1 MNYEYEINKIKAQ
14 LQNLQEIVLRMSR
27 SNTEE
32 VSKRE
37 QTTAQVDS
45 LTPYTETK
53 TAYIGDTTCGFETPY
68 DGNVSVFFNRNVNG
82 YRVERDYYARRIIV
96 IFDEPLEEVT
106 EVTISIS

>member
-1 MNYEYEINKIKAQ
+1 MNYDYEINKLKAQ

-27 SNTEE
+27 NNTEE

-53 TAYIGDTTCGFETPY
+53 TAYIGDTEVVFENVPI
-68 DGNVSVFFNRNVNG
+68 GNLSVYG
-82 YRVERDYYARRIIV
+82 IPHYHATWLTKDLLID
-96 IFDEPLEEVT
+96 FDALEEVT
-106 EVTISIS
+106 EVTISIQ

>member
-1 MNYEYEINKIKAQ
+1 MNYEYEIKQIKAQ

-45 LTPYTETK
+45 LTPYTDTK
-53 TAYIGDTTCGFETPY
+53 TAYIGDTEISFDNVPS
-68 DGNVSVFFNRNVNG
+68 GNLSVFADNISE
-82 YRVERDYYARRIIV
+82 YRSDRVGSTLNIDFIK
-96 IFDEPLEEVT
+96 PLEEVT
-106 EVTISIS
+106 EVTISIQ

>member
-32 VSKRE
+32 VSARE

-53 TAYIGDTTCGFETPY
+53 TAYIGDTNCGFNTPT
-68 DGNVSVFFNRNVNG
+68 DGNVSVFFDKNVNG
-82 YRVERDYYARRIIV
+82 YRVEKDYYARRIV
-96 IFDEPLEEVT
+96 VVFDEPLEEVT

>member
-1 MNYEYEINKIKAQ
+1 MNYEYEIKQIKAQ

-53 TAYIGDTTCGFETPY
+53 TAYIGDTELVFNNVPK
-68 DGNVSVFFNRNVNG
+68 GNIDVYGLNS
-82 YRVERDYYARRIIV
+82 YYITTYELGVLTISFPA
-96 IFDEPLEEVT
+96 LNEVT
-106 EVTISIS
+106 DITISVL